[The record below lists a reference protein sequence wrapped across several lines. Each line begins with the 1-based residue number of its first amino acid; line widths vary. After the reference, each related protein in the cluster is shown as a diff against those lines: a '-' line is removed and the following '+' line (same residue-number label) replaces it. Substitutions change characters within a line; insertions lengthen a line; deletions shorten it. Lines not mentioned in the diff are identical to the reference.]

1 MPIRELSI
9 PNKCMSATSN
19 CSFLYA
25 VWFQVLS
32 SPRAAPKNLSSFC
45 LLSLILQCLL
55 ACLHC
60 SLTRWLSAWADASPF
75 CSSSCVRSPANQG
88 CSHQLVPGTVLC
100 DTSSLSHGDKA
111 DQRSHDSRGPVN
123 PQTELLGPFTSPLT
137 LTAKCLYH
145 SHCCCCSVRGV
156 PALPITAVGK
166 PISLQSANS

>member
-32 SPRAAPKNLSSFC
+32 SPRAAPKNLSTFC

-55 ACLHC
+55 AYLHC